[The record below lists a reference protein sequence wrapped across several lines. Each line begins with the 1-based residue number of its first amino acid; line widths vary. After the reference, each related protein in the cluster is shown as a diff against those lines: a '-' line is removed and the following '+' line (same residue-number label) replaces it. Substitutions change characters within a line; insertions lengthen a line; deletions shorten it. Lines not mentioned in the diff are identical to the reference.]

1 MNENTAC
8 IVSDLLLHIH
18 VRVFISDDSVASGG
32 FDVAHLQESLTTFI
46 QKFASKGQYIIFI
59 FIFWFDFIQVFPS
72 MGSSQENPDS
82 YLD

>member
-1 MNENTAC
+1 MVALSFLDVSVKCFNLSVNENTAC

-46 QKFASKGQYIIFI
+46 QKFASKGQYIFIFI
-59 FIFWFDFIQVFPS
+59 FIF
-72 MGSSQENPDS
+72 
-82 YLD
+82 